1 MFHIAIW
8 KRCGAGKSRIKV
20 AGFVSTLVMFAAN
33 RKAPCHGEC
42 ALFQMIEFSTSL
54 RSRGTTVPGMAKW
67 ALRVYD
73 GSLNPP
79 LPLGHPSVVA
89 LTTRGRSD
97 VPKHAKHAPM
107 LELELLW
114 GLGRPAVD
122 GDRPPGV
129 RFYASAYLLLVFA
142 SLGFPDLKSVFGIW
156 RPSTAIRGRS
166 IDRELKSTPIITGE
180 TPSRGFT
187 PDGEWPNPLFTIW
200 GNTLQGKEGAARY
213 FGSVV
218 NLE

>member
-1 MFHIAIW
+1 MFHIAIGN
-8 KRCGAGKSRIKV
+8 RCGAEKSRIKV
-20 AGFVSTLVMFAAN
+20 AGFVSTFVMFAAN
-33 RKAPCHGEC
+33 RKALFHGEG
-42 ALFQMIEFSTSL
+42 ALFPTIEFFTLL

-79 LPLGHPSVVA
+79 LPSGRPSVVS

-97 VPKHAKHAPM
+97 VPKRAKHAPM

-114 GLGRPAVD
+114 GLERRAVD
-122 GDRPPGV
+122 GERPHGV

-142 SLGFPDLKSVFGIW
+142 SLGFPDAQAVFEIW

-166 IDRELKSTPIITGE
+166 IDRDLKFTPIITGE
-180 TPSRGFT
+180 TPSQGFT
-187 PDGEWPNPLFTIW
+187 SDGEWADPLFTIW
-200 GNTLQGKEGAARY
+200 GNTLQRKEGAARY
-213 FGSVV
+213 FGSVMK
-218 NLE
+218 LA